1 MASSLGNKKVLVH
14 ECVLA
19 FEPDVRPSPTL
30 EMQNRH
36 RKCKTDTTGKLVE
49 IFAVR
54 FFRAHGKGFICRAFF
69 IQRMAKKKRAANV
82 LFAVRYKKTKKRT
95 TKILFPDVIK
105 KRTVKIFFAVRFF
118 IAHTKVFFSP

>member
-36 RKCKTDTTGKLVE
+36 RKCKTDTTGKLT
-49 IFAVR
+49 FAVR
-54 FFRAHGKGFICRAFF
+54 
-69 IQRMAKKKRAANV
+69 
-82 LFAVRYKKTKKRT
+82 
-95 TKILFPDVIK
+95 
-105 KRTVKIFFAVRFF
+105 
-118 IAHTKVFFSP
+118 